1 MIQDSQGIFTSLV
14 CTGLNNW
21 RCTLETGRIDII
33 HGNPYMRMYLRIG
46 ASTNDQHW
54 LSGHVAGPNSVVKFL
69 MGVNDQIPSGLNFL
83 HRGDAENK

>member
-1 MIQDSQGIFTSLV
+1 
-14 CTGLNNW
+14 
-21 RCTLETGRIDII
+21 
-33 HGNPYMRMYLRIG
+33 MRMYLRIG
-46 ASTNDQHW
+46 SSTNDQHW